1 MSRMLVKGGGEY
13 KRYLM
18 TGLAL
23 YYRLLDVQT
32 YLPMQCRE

>member
-1 MSRMLVKGGGEY
+1 MLVKGGGEY

-18 TGLAL
+18 TGREL

-32 YLPMQCRE
+32 YLLMQYRE

>member
-1 MSRMLVKGGGEY
+1 MLVKGVGEY

-18 TGLAL
+18 TVRKL

-32 YLPMQCRE
+32 YLPMQYRE

>member
-1 MSRMLVKGGGEY
+1 MLVKGGDEY

-18 TGLAL
+18 TGWGL

-32 YLPMQCRE
+32 LLPMQYRE